1 MKGTDRDIVDRIRL
15 SVRGRL
21 AAQNAKRIKKA
32 ADMRDR
38 YRALRAAGLCARCKE
53 VEAIPGMALCE
64 SCRLWNNQRRSGS
77 ATAPRSPYKDGRRR
91 Q

>member
-1 MKGTDRDIVDRIRL
+1 MKGTDRDIIDRIRL
-15 SVRGRL
+15 SIRDRL
-21 AAQNAKRIKKA
+21 AAQNDKRIKQALK
-32 ADMRDR
+32 MRDR
-38 YRALRAAGLCARCKE
+38 YQTLRAAGLCVRCKA
-53 VEAIPGMALCE
+53 VEAIPGMTLCE

>member
-1 MKGTDRDIVDRIRL
+1 MKGTDRDIIDRIRL
-15 SVRGRL
+15 YVREQL
-21 AAQNAKRIKKA
+21 AAQKDRRGRNA

-38 YRALRAAGLCARCKE
+38 YRTLRSMGLCVRCKKDY
-53 VEAIPGMALCE
+53 AIPGMVLCE
-64 SCRLWNNQRRSGS
+64 SCRLWNNQRRSGA

>member
-38 YRALRAAGLCARCKE
+38 YRALRAAGLCVRCKD
-53 VEAIPGMALCE
+53 VEAIPSMALCE

-77 ATAPRSPYKDGRRR
+77 STAPRSPYKDGRRR